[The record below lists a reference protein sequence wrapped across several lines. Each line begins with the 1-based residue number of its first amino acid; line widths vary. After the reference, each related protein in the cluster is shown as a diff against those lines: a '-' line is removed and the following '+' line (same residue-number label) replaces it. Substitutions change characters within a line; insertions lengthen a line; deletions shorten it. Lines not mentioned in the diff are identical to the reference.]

1 MGNSVCRSTEARK
14 QVSWKKVLLDG
25 VQEMGV
31 AGEEPVIGEL
41 LVKGRPCVLCLSRE
55 GCNQEGEM
63 SSCAFH
69 RKPRQP
75 LCPHE
80 SIRAWSCAFPVGE

>member
-31 AGEEPVIGEL
+31 AGEEPVIGNRGTLGEGTAL
-41 LVKGRPCVLCLSRE
+41 CAVLE
-55 GCNQEGEM
+55 PGG
-63 SSCAFH
+63 
-69 RKPRQP
+69 
-75 LCPHE
+75 
-80 SIRAWSCAFPVGE
+80 V